1 MLETYSLREKD
12 RLLLLF
18 ATVLVFIPTIVVD
31 HGAGIR
37 EAAHALS
44 LREMMNSGSWLVPT
58 VGGLPWLESPPLTQ
72 WFTYPAARIFGA
84 SNVLTA
90 VRFAGL
96 LPLLLATLWTASF
109 AASCSGRRSGILA
122 GFVLLTTLGVAENV
136 WHGGNII
143 WLVAAGSGFMK
154 LLVGLESRLQVRSRL
169 PGQSSTAIG
178 NKAFEF
184 ANVMFVFVLLGL
196 ATMIAGP
203 VAALVTILLPAA
215 GHVLLRRDLSVK
227 LTNPWI
233 VGWLLT
239 AAIATVWPIAT
250 SWLVA
255 DSAGT
260 WLTSFQ
266 STPDT
271 RYSVEQ
277 FWQLTQMGLPWLPLM
292 IFGQWAIRHDAFAG
306 SYSRERLLACWSI
319 SVPVAV
325 FLLTPSRMDLA
336 LAAAG
341 AWSVSAAIGVERL
354 AVRVFNEL
362 PMLETRHNRA
372 ILQKFLAGC
381 AAVLTLSIV
390 WSDLGSNLGSDSNQ
404 VDHKL
409 LTEAR
414 AVAEQGQSLLVDMNL
429 GDQAAVIL
437 LELGDLAT
445 PLDSQNASDAWEN
458 AVVISTESFQRQ
470 ALEQGFASRIDDG
483 QSDRGLIMVR
493 TDRSPPSAATQIAS
507 EPVRAR
513 Y

>member
-18 ATVLVFIPTIVVD
+18 ATVLVFIPTIMVD

-72 WFTYPAARIFGA
+72 WFAYPAARLFGA
-84 SNVLTA
+84 SNVLIA
-90 VRFAGL
+90 VRLAGL
-96 LPLLLATLWTASF
+96 LPLALATLWTASF

-154 LLVGLESRLQVRSRL
+154 LLAGLESRLQVRSRQS
-169 PGQSSTAIG
+169 GQSNTAIG
-178 NKAFEF
+178 IKAFEF

-260 WLTSFQ
+260 WLTSFR
-266 STPDT
+266 SSSDT

-306 SYSRERLLACWSI
+306 NYSRERLLACWSV

-354 AVRVFNEL
+354 AVRVFKEL

-390 WSDLGSNLGSDSNQ
+390 WSDLGSNSNQ
-404 VDHKL
+404 VDREL
-409 LTEAR
+409 LAEAR
-414 AVAEQGQSLLVDMNL
+414 AVAGQGQSLLVDMNL

-437 LELGDLAT
+437 LELGDLAA
-445 PLDSQNASDAWEN
+445 PLNSQKASDSWKN
-458 AVVISTESFQRQ
+458 TVVISTESFQRQ
-470 ALEQGFASRIDDG
+470 ALDQGYASRIDDDR
-483 QSDRGLIMVR
+483 SDRELIIVR
-493 TDRSPPSAATQIAS
+493 MGRSPLSNATQIAA

-513 Y
+513 H

>member
-12 RLLLLF
+12 RLFLLC

-72 WFTYPAARIFGA
+72 WFAYPAARLFGA
-84 SNVLTA
+84 SNVLIA
-90 VRFAGL
+90 IRLAGL
-96 LPLLLATLWTASF
+96 LPLALATLWTASL
-109 AASCSGRRSGILA
+109 AASCSGRRTGIFA

-143 WLVAAGSGFMK
+143 WLVAASCGFMK
-154 LLVGLESRLQVRSRL
+154 LLAGLESRVHARRLQ
-169 PGQSSTAIG
+169 PGQSNVSIG
-178 NKAFEF
+178 TKAFEF

-203 VAALVTILLPAA
+203 VAALVTIILPAA
-215 GHVLLRRDLSVK
+215 GHVLLRRDLSLK

-233 VGWLLT
+233 AGWLLT

-250 SWLVA
+250 SLLVA

-260 WLTSFQ
+260 WLTSFR
-266 STPDT
+266 SSSDT
-271 RYSVEQ
+271 RYSAAQ
-277 FWQLTQMGLPWLPLM
+277 IWQLAQLGLPWLPLM

-354 AVRVFNEL
+354 AVRVFKEL

-381 AAVLTLSIV
+381 AAVLTLSTI
-390 WSDLGSNLGSDSNQ
+390 WSDLGSDSNQ
-404 VDHKL
+404 VDREL
-409 LTEAR
+409 LAEAR
-414 AVAEQGQSLLVDMNL
+414 TVADQGQPLLVDMNL

-445 PLDSQNASDAWEN
+445 PLDSQKASDAWEN
-458 AVVISTESFQRQ
+458 AVVISTERFQRQ
-470 ALEQGFASRIDDG
+470 ALDQGYASRIDDG
-483 QSDRGLIMVR
+483 QSGRELIMVR
-493 TDRSPPSAATQIAS
+493 ANRSPPSAATQIAS
-507 EPVRAR
+507 EPVRVR
-513 Y
+513 H